1 MQLKLLKAPSTDVLL
16 KECLDSFLWGLKNC
30 LAGDKISLEILSPN
44 KNPLTTGPQRPAIF
58 SDKFLKMGAEQ
69 LPKTRKTGNRLCTNF
84 TPAKVKTRTESRIEN
99 GHISESTDEMW
110 KGDVKERMV
119 IKSNNVDDNVI
130 REKDSKIR
138 TNKIAFRYLES
149 ILILP
154 SHEEG
159 GGCILLKQVLG
170 VHKKAS
176 LPSRPP
182 PLSTALQVSLDGVLA
197 LPVASVK
204 ALRGHLA
211 LLATDL
217 QVFLAEAGAFL
228 QPSHLDKGYH
238 RRLCMQVCCLL

>member
-1 MQLKLLKAPSTDVLL
+1 MQLKQLKAPSTHVLL
-16 KECLDSFLWGLKNC
+16 KDCLDSFMLGLKNRN
-30 LAGDKISLEILSPN
+30 KILLENLSPN
-44 KNPLTTGPQRPAIF
+44 KNPLTTGPQRRAFF

-69 LPKTRKTGNRLCTNF
+69 LPKTRMTDNRLCTNF
-84 TPAKVKTRTESRIEN
+84 TPAKVKTRTDSGIEN
-99 GHISESTDEMW
+99 GLVSESTDDMW
-110 KGDVKERMV
+110 KEDVKERMA

-130 REKDSKIR
+130 KRKDNKIR

-149 ILILP
+149 ILFLP

-170 VHKKAS
+170 VHKKTS

-182 PLSTALQVSLDGVLA
+182 PLPTALQVSLHGVLA

-204 ALRGHLA
+204 ALRGHLD

-217 QVFLAEAGAFL
+217 QVLLAGSEALL

-238 RRLCMQVCCLL
+238 CRLCMQVCCLL

>member
-1 MQLKLLKAPSTDVLL
+1 MSRHFYVGPQNSPA
-16 KECLDSFLWGLKNC
+16 E
-30 LAGDKISLEILSPN
+30 DKILLDNLSPN

-58 SDKFLKMGAEQ
+58 SDKVLKMGAEQ
-69 LPKTRKTGNRLCTNF
+69 LPKTRKTDNRLSTNF
-84 TPAKVKTRTESRIEN
+84 TPAKVKTRTDSRIEN
-99 GHISESTDEMW
+99 GQISESTDEMW
-110 KGDVKERMV
+110 KGDVKEGML
-119 IKSNNVDDNVI
+119 INSNNVDDDVI
-130 REKDSKIR
+130 KRKDNNIR

-149 ILILP
+149 TLFLP

-159 GGCILLKQVLG
+159 GGCILLKQVMG

-182 PLSTALQVSLDGVLA
+182 PLPTALQVSLHGVLA

-204 ALRGHLA
+204 ALQRHVALQGHLA

-217 QVFLAEAGAFL
+217 QVLLAGSEALL

-238 RRLCMQVCCLL
+238 CRLCMQVCCLL

>member
-1 MQLKLLKAPSTDVLL
+1 MAPSTDVFL
-16 KECLDSFLWGLKNC
+16 KECLDSFMWGFKNC

-69 LPKTRKTGNRLCTNF
+69 LPKTRKTDNRLCTNF

-99 GHISESTDEMW
+99 GHVSDGTDDMW
-110 KGDVKERMV
+110 KGDIKARMV

-130 REKDSKIR
+130 KRKDNKIG

-149 ILILP
+149 ILFLP
-154 SHEEG
+154 FHEEVG
-159 GGCILLKQVLG
+159 GSILLKQVLG
-170 VHKKAS
+170 VHKKTS

-182 PLSTALQVSLDGVLA
+182 PLPTALQVSLHGVLA
-197 LPVASVK
+197 LALTVASVK
-204 ALRGHLA
+204 ALQGHFA

-217 QVFLAEAGAFL
+217 QVLLDGAGAFL
-228 QPSHLDKGYH
+228 RPSHLDKGYH